1 MRTNRTTTTKSELE
15 ATVAELET
23 RLESLVA
30 AADTTATQSTGKAL
44 GRLRWRITEVLELP
58 NDART
63 TILAEIDTMIDKL

>member
-1 MRTNRTTTTKSELE
+1 MRKTTTKSELE

-23 RLESLVA
+23 QLENLTSTA
-30 AADTTATQSTGKAL
+30 SNTTGRAL

-63 TILAEIDTMIDKL
+63 TILAEIDTMMNNL

>member
-1 MRTNRTTTTKSELE
+1 MKKTRTTTTKSELE

-23 RLESLVA
+23 RLENLTS
-30 AADTTATQSTGKAL
+30 TASNTTGKAL

-63 TILAEIDTMIDKL
+63 TILAEIDTMINNL

>member
-1 MRTNRTTTTKSELE
+1 MRTTRTTTTKSDLE

-23 RLESLVA
+23 RLENLTSTA
-30 AADTTATQSTGKAL
+30 SNTTGRVL

-63 TILAEIDTMIDKL
+63 TILAEIDSMMNNL

>member
-1 MRTNRTTTTKSELE
+1 MKKTRTTTTKSELE

-23 RLESLVA
+23 RLENLTS
-30 AADTTATQSTGKAL
+30 TASNTTGKAL

-63 TILAEIDTMIDKL
+63 TILAEIDTMIGNL

>member
-1 MRTNRTTTTKSELE
+1 MRKTTTKSELE

-23 RLESLVA
+23 QLENLTSTA
-30 AADTTATQSTGKAL
+30 SNTTGRAL

-63 TILAEIDTMIDKL
+63 TILAEIDTMINRL

>member
-1 MRTNRTTTTKSELE
+1 MRTTTTKSDLE

-23 RLESLVA
+23 RLE
-30 AADTTATQSTGKAL
+30 AADATAMQSTGKAL